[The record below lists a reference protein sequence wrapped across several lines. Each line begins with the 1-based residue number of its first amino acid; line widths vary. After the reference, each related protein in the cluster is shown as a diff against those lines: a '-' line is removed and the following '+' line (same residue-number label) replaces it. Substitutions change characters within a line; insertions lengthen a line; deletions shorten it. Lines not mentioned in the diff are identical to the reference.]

1 MQFWHKGWIASVF
14 SGAKPEGAIK
24 IRRGISPQIALPRL
38 RAAPNRHL
46 PPSNPLS
53 ALLALFFPCWRWF
66 YGELRSRTVR
76 QRPREDGLTVYQLLV
91 SIIVVVIIGA
101 LWGAYNQH
109 QQTKQQ
115 QSFHALSLNG

>member
-1 MQFWHKGWIASVF
+1 MRQ
-14 SGAKPEGAIK
+14 PIK
-24 IRRGISPQIALPRL
+24 
-38 RAAPNRHL
+38 
-46 PPSNPLS
+46 PLS
-53 ALLALFFPCWRWF
+53 ALLALFFPCCRWF

-101 LWGAYNQH
+101 LWGAYNQY

-115 QSFHALSLNG
+115 QSFHALTLNG